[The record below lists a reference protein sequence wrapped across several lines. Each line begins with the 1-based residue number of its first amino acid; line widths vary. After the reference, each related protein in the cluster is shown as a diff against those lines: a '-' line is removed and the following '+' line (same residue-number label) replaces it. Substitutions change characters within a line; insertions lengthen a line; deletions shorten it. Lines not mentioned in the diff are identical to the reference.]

1 MLIVQ
6 MVKLR
11 HVFRNG
17 GSTIYNTRSHHE
29 WQNRGPTQYAFDEN
43 KSKFMSTEMKN
54 NDIGIVQIKTNLFVS
69 LPIPYVNE
77 NKFDVIQ

>member
-1 MLIVQ
+1 

-17 GSTIYNTRSHHE
+17 GSTIYNTRSHHK
-29 WQNRGPTQYAFDEN
+29 WQNLGRMQYVFDEN

-54 NDIGIVQIKTNLFVS
+54 NDIGIVQIKTQFICFLTHS
-69 LPIPYVNE
+69 IR
-77 NKFDVIQ
+77 Q